1 MRRFFLGL
9 AISSL
14 TASAPVVALG
24 GDREIADNIIS
35 TLKSHQ
41 ADGSLKGFDIDL
53 SVEAGLVI
61 LTGTVSNASQAES
74 VIAAAQLAAG
84 VKSIVNEITV
94 KNSVAVSKTASTLAF
109 AAQSLNADNE
119 VQQASSS
126 DDSSAESDGLNVA
139 SSFEPP
145 KMSSTEET
153 VSPADAAIT
162 DTVLSTL
169 GKDKA
174 VGFLRNFDLD
184 LSTVNGEV
192 WVRGYVAN
200 AQQKQHV
207 LQTVQNVPG
216 VTRVIDDIE
225 VSGRNAVQPASNNQP
240 IPAPP
245 QAASMP
251 TMGPVVSGGPQAFA
265 PSMVANFQSDTPI
278 PGIPVAAPQVGMGG
292 GIGGGMGGGMGG
304 GQSPMPMNMGPSH
317 GAGVPRYDQPQM
329 PGYAWPSYA
338 AYPNYAAVTYPK
350 QYSASAWPYIGPFY
364 PYPQVP
370 LGWRRVALEW
380 DDGLWYLDFTS
391 K

>member
-24 GDREIADNIIS
+24 GDREIANNIIS

-41 ADGSLKGFDIDL
+41 SDGSLKGFDIDL
-53 SVEAGLVI
+53 SVEAGLVT
-61 LTGTVSNASQAES
+61 LTGTVSNAAQAQA
-74 VIAAAQLAAG
+74 VIAAAKSAG
-84 VKSIVNEITV
+84 GVSTIVNKISV
-94 KNSVAVSKTASTLAF
+94 KDAVSASKTASTLAF
-109 AAQSLNADNE
+109 AAQSLNADNT
-119 VQQASSS
+119 VLQASTKDKTTLSVELDAD
-126 DDSSAESDGLNVA
+126 DDSTA
-139 SSFEPP
+139 EPP
-145 KMSSTEET
+145 KMAEDQQN

-162 DTVLSTL
+162 DAALRKL

-174 VGFLRNFDLD
+174 SGFLRNFDLD
-184 LSTVNGEV
+184 LSTVEGEV

-200 AQQKQHV
+200 AEQKQHV
-207 LQTVQNVPG
+207 LQTVQYIPG
-216 VTRVIDDIE
+216 VTRVVDDITIAGNE
-225 VSGRNAVQPASNNQP
+225 PQSLVQPASTNQA
-240 IPAPP
+240 IPTPP
-245 QAASMP
+245 PVASIP
-251 TMGPVVSGGPQAFA
+251 TMGQAQSAGPRSFA
-265 PSMVANFQSDTPI
+265 PSMVANYQSDAPI
-278 PGIPVAAPQVGMGG
+278 PGLPMAAPQGS
-292 GIGGGMGGGMGG
+292 MGGGMMMGG
-304 GQSPMPMNMGPSH
+304 GQTPMPMSMGPSH

>member
-41 ADGSLKGFDIDL
+41 SDGSLKGFDIDL
-53 SVEAGLVI
+53 SVEDGLVT
-61 LTGTVSNASQAES
+61 LVGTVSNAAQAKA
-74 VIAAAQLAAG
+74 VLDAAKSAG
-84 VKSIVNEITV
+84 GVTTIVNHISIKEAT
-94 KNSVAVSKTASTLAF
+94 SASKTASTLAF
-109 AAQSLNADNE
+109 AAQSLEADNA

-126 DDSSAESDGLNVA
+126 EESKSSDANPADEVSSA
-139 SSFEPP
+139 EPP
-145 KMSSTEET
+145 KMTDDQSS
-153 VSPADAAIT
+153 VSPEDAAIT
-162 DTVLSTL
+162 EAALSSL

-174 VGFLRNFDLD
+174 SGFLRNFNLD
-184 LSTVNGEV
+184 LSTVGGEV

-200 AQQKQHV
+200 AEQKQRV
-207 LQTVQNVPG
+207 LQIVQYIPG
-216 VTRVIDDIE
+216 VTRVVDDITI
-225 VSGRNAVQPASNNQP
+225 SGTDSRGMVQPASTSHA
-240 IPAPP
+240 IPTPP
-245 QAASMP
+245 SVASMP
-251 TMGPVVSGGPQAFA
+251 TMGQAASAGPRAFA
-265 PSMVANFQSDTPI
+265 PSMVANYQSDTPI
-278 PGIPVAAPQVGMGG
+278 PGIPMASPEGSM
-292 GIGGGMGGGMGG
+292 MMGG
-304 GQSPMPMNMGPSH
+304 GQTPVPMNMGPSH
-317 GAGVPRYDQPQM
+317 GGGVPRYDQPQM

-338 AYPNYAAVTYPK
+338 AYPNYSAVTYPK

>member
-9 AISSL
+9 AICSL

-24 GDREIADNIIS
+24 GDREIADSIIS

-41 ADGSLKGFDIDL
+41 SDGSLKGFDIDL
-53 SVEAGLVI
+53 SVEAGLVT
-61 LTGTVSNASQAES
+61 LAGTVSNAAQAQA
-74 VIAAAQLAAG
+74 VLAAAKSASG
-84 VKSIVNEITV
+84 VTTIINQISV
-94 KNSVAVSKTASTLAF
+94 KDAVSASKTASTLAF
-109 AAQSLNADNE
+109 AAQTLDADNA
-119 VQQASSS
+119 VQQASSNDEPTLS
-126 DDSSAESDGLNVA
+126 AQLDTDPESSV
-139 SSFEPP
+139 EPP
-145 KMSSTEET
+145 KMAENQTR
-153 VSPADAAIT
+153 VSPVDAAIT
-162 DTVLSTL
+162 DAALDKL
-169 GKDKA
+169 GKDKTS
-174 VGFLRNFDLD
+174 GFLRNFNLD

-200 AQQKQHV
+200 AEQKQRV
-207 LQTVQNVPG
+207 LQTVQYIPG
-216 VTRVIDDIE
+216 VTRVVDDITVTGNE
-225 VSGRNAVQPASNNQP
+225 ASGSVQPASTSQA
-240 IPAPP
+240 IPTPP
-245 QAASMP
+245 PVASMP
-251 TMGPVVSGGPQAFA
+251 TMGNAQSAGPRAFA
-265 PSMVANFQSDTPI
+265 PSMVANYQSDTPI
-278 PGIPVAAPQVGMGG
+278 PGVPIEAPQGS
-292 GIGGGMGGGMGG
+292 MGGGMTMGG
-304 GQSPMPMNMGPSH
+304 GQTPVPMNMGPSH

>member
-41 ADGSLKGFDIDL
+41 SDGSLKGFDIDL
-53 SVEAGLVI
+53 SVEAGLVT
-61 LTGTVSNASQAES
+61 LTGSVSNAAQAQA
-74 VIAAAQLAAG
+74 VLDAAKSASG
-84 VKSIVNEITV
+84 VTTIVNQISV
-94 KNSVAVSKTASTLAF
+94 KEATSASKTASTLAF
-109 AAQSLNADNE
+109 AAQSLDADNA

-126 DDSSAESDGLNVA
+126 EESASADANADEA
-139 SSFEPP
+139 TSFEPP
-145 KMSSTEET
+145 KMADDQSS
-153 VSPADAAIT
+153 VSQSDAAIT
-162 DTVLSTL
+162 EAALSKL

-174 VGFLRNFDLD
+174 SGFLRNFNLD
-184 LSTVNGEV
+184 LSTVGGEV

-200 AQQKQHV
+200 AEQKQRV
-207 LQTVQNVPG
+207 LQTMQYIPG
-216 VTRVIDDIE
+216 VTRVVDDITI
-225 VSGRNAVQPASNNQP
+225 SGNDSRGMVQPASTSQATP
-240 IPAPP
+240 TPP
-245 QAASMP
+245 SVASMP
-251 TMGPVVSGGPQAFA
+251 TMGQAASAGPRAFA
-265 PSMVANFQSDTPI
+265 PSMVANYQSDTPI
-278 PGIPVAAPQVGMGG
+278 PGIPIAAPE
-292 GIGGGMGGGMGG
+292 GGMMMGG
-304 GQSPMPMNMGPSH
+304 GQTPMPMNMGPSH
-317 GAGVPRYDQPQM
+317 GGGVPRYDQPQM

-338 AYPNYAAVTYPK
+338 AYPNYSAVTYPK

>member
-41 ADGSLKGFDIDL
+41 SDGSLKGFDIDL
-53 SVEAGLVI
+53 SVEAGLVT
-61 LTGTVSNASQAES
+61 LTGSVSNAAQARA
-74 VIAAAQLAAG
+74 VLDAAKSASG
-84 VKSIVNEITV
+84 VTSIVNQVSV
-94 KNSVAVSKTASTLAF
+94 KEVTTASKTATTLAF
-109 AAQSLNADNE
+109 AAQSLDADNA
-119 VQQASSS
+119 VKQAFSSEELP
-126 DDSSAESDGLNVA
+126 SSVELGGEQGLD
-139 SSFEPP
+139 FEPP
-145 KMSSTEET
+145 KMADDQTN

-162 DTVLSTL
+162 DAAL
-169 GKDKA
+169 GKLGNDKGA
-174 VGFLRNFDLD
+174 GLLRNFNLD
-184 LSTVNGEV
+184 LSTVGGEV
-192 WVRGYVAN
+192 WVRGYVAS

-207 LQTVQNVPG
+207 LKTVQHIPG
-216 VTRVIDDIE
+216 VTRVVDDITI
-225 VSGRNAVQPASNNQP
+225 SGNNSQGMVQPASTSQA
-240 IPAPP
+240 IPTPP
-245 QAASMP
+245 PVASMP
-251 TMGPVVSGGPQAFA
+251 TMGQAASAGPRAFA
-265 PSMVANFQSDTPI
+265 PSMVANYQSDTPN
-278 PGIPVAAPQVGMGG
+278 PGIPMAASQ
-292 GIGGGMGGGMGG
+292 GGMMMSG
-304 GQSPMPMNMGPSH
+304 GQTPMPMNMGPSH
-317 GAGVPRYDQPQM
+317 GGGVPRYDQPQM

-338 AYPNYAAVTYPK
+338 AYPNYSAVTYPK